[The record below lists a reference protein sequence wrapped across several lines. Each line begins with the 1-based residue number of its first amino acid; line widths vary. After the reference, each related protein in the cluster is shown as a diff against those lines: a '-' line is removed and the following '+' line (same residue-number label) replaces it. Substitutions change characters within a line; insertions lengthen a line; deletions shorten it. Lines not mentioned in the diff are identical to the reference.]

1 VAKQFGFWITV
12 NYREAYQMHA
22 SNGILFN
29 HESPRRG
36 PTFVTRKITRAV
48 ARILK
53 GVESCLYLGNLDSKR
68 DWGHAKEYVEAM
80 WLMLQQERPDDFV
93 IATGETHSVREFV
106 ERAFARVDLQIT
118 WEGSGA
124 NEIGK
129 TQHGDVV
136 VRIDPKYYR
145 PTEVDLLLGCA
156 DKAEKAFGE
165 CLCVSY
171 STVYLINSGFKKT
184 GWKPKITFEQLVNEM
199 VDEDVKQLESGDLH
213 N

>member
-1 VAKQFGFWITV
+1 M

-53 GVESCLYLGNLDSKR
+53 GVESCLFLGNLDSKR
-68 DWGHAKEYVEAM
+68 DWGHAREYVEAM
-80 WLMLQQERPDDFV
+80 WLMMQQEKPDDYV

-106 ERAFARVDLQIT
+106 EKAFARVGLQIS

-124 NEIGK
+124 DEIGK

-145 PTEVDLLLGCA
+145 PTEVDLLLGSA
-156 DKAEKAFGE
+156 VKAEKAFGE
-165 CLCVSY
+165 WFLFIDKS
-171 STVYLINSGFKKT
+171 SFFFSFAHFL
-184 GWKPKITFEQLVNEM
+184 FELQRLEA
-199 VDEDVKQLESGDLH
+199 EDSV
-213 N
+213 